1 MIFRASHKLLVG
13 DNGGDDERRA
23 SIGGIRDERDTDNR
37 RSHGVADNRTGDSR
51 AVAGG
56 IGRND
61 REDVAALAEGHRLG
75 ERTGGR
81 IDRDSLAI
89 DRNGNGLR
97 GLVVGGT
104 LDGNVAEVGD
114 EAIDRSA
121 DVECR
126 ANRIDSERSGSGSA
140 IIAVIVG
147 AADSVGVSAFRQIRR
162 RSVLAGL
169 DAGLLIGGDRDTAG
183 DLVAVESDIYAGL
196 IHAGIGITESPLEG
210 GSAGSG
216 DVRTSRRVHD
226 IDRRSDLLEN
236 AQLQASAEVG
246 IGGILGGGV
255 ARVIGRGDRAGI
267 RMVGHGPRGSAGSD
281 AVSGP
286 GIALGV
292 GQSNGLA
299 IDSKGYRL
307 NSHFESSFLIFF
319 SYLAKDNIRERQTSM
334 RQIHR
339 ELE

>member
-97 GLVVGGT
+97 GRVVGGT

-121 DVECR
+121 DVERR
-126 ANRIDSERSGSGSA
+126 ANRIDSERSGSGRA

-162 RSVLAGL
+162 RSVLAGP
-169 DAGLLIGGDRDTAG
+169 DAVLWIGQADRDTAG
-183 DLVAVESDIYAGL
+183 NPVAVEHDVHAGL
-196 IHAGIGITESPLEG
+196 IHAGVGIAESPLEG

-216 DVRTSRRVHD
+216 DVRTGRRVHD

-246 IGGILGGGV
+246 ISGILGGMV

-267 RMVGHGPRGSAGSD
+267 RMVGHIPRGSAGSD
-281 AVSGP
+281 AVAGP
-286 GIALGV
+286 GIALRV

-307 NSHFESSFLIFF
+307 NSHFESSFLVVSFVVPHWQP
-319 SYLAKDNIRERQTSM
+319 KKPHM
-334 RQIHR
+334 RSQ
-339 ELE
+339 